1 MTTTLVLGMWMYSFF
16 FLKAPEPLAESGQKR
31 PAVPLASKFEVFLK
45 AATPKQLVARL
56 TEQREE
62 IKKTTNPTTRVYM
75 LEQQNQVAERIV
87 ESDAASKVKEFAT
100 RTLLRNR
107 KSLYGLHALGRIP
120 SQASSDSFKACFEK
134 YLNDTNRDIYREAH
148 ICKLTYVL
156 FEVIGGRAET
166 EEFTQSLEETLQRF
180 PNDETVIGSIRQQF
194 DACIE
199 NDVETAK
206 RLGEEL
212 LRSTPSKDL
221 LPSNCIR
228 IFPTAII

>member
-1 MTTTLVLGMWMYSFF
+1 M
-16 FLKAPEPLAESGQKR
+16 
-31 PAVPLASKFEVFLK
+31 
-45 AATPKQLVARL
+45 
-56 TEQREE
+56 
-62 IKKTTNPTTRVYM
+62 
-75 LEQQNQVAERIV
+75 

-156 FEVIGGRAET
+156 FEVIGGRLET
-166 EEFTQSLEETLQRF
+166 DQFTKALEETLQRF
-180 PNDETVIGSIRQQF
+180 PQDEVVLGSVRQQF

-199 NDVETAK
+199 NDVEMAK
-206 RLGEEL
+206 RLGE
-212 LRSTPSKDL
+212 DL
-221 LPSNCIR
+221 LLSLIH
-228 IFPTAII
+228 I